1 MFHKIVVP
9 KISQNLQENACV
21 AVSFFKKVGVL
32 QPKLRVSNLQL
43 FQKIDS
49 GTGDF
54 LWLLQNI

>member
-54 LWLLQNI
+54 L

>member
-1 MFHKIVVP
+1 MFHKIVAS

-21 AVSFFKKVGVL
+21 AVSFLKKVRVL

-49 GTGDF
+49 GADDF
-54 LWLLQNI
+54 L